1 MIEESMISANICAAR
16 FMKEHYGF
24 GVYRVHEEPDYLKV
38 DALKKFFSMKGLPS
52 NKPVKKLELINSF
65 IQYANKNEDSKLFNV
80 LILQSLKR
88 AYYSTKEIGHF
99 GLQLEKYSHFTSP
112 IRRYPDL
119 ITHRLIKNILN
130 KNKHAHNQE
139 NYESD
144 LDVLSSLEKR
154 AEIASRQVMQQL
166 ICFHLKKFIGD
177 EFSSTVVGVT
187 EFGLFSEISNYFIS
201 GLIHVSDLGNDRYIL
216 NNDSNALVGK
226 RTGKTYRIGQ
236 NIKVK
241 LVNVIPE
248 ERKLVLVP
256 VKNGKKYK

>member
-1 MIEESMISANICAAR
+1 M
-16 FMKEHYGF
+16 
-24 GVYRVHEEPDYLKV
+24 
-38 DALKKFFSMKGLPS
+38 
-52 NKPVKKLELINSF
+52 
-65 IQYANKNEDSKLFNV
+65 

-154 AEIASRQVMQQL
+154 AETASRQVMQQL

-241 LVNVIPE
+241 LINVIPE

-256 VKNGKKYK
+256 VKNDKKYK

>member
-1 MIEESMISANICAAR
+1 
-16 FMKEHYGF
+16 
-24 GVYRVHEEPDYLKV
+24 
-38 DALKKFFSMKGLPS
+38 
-52 NKPVKKLELINSF
+52 
-65 IQYANKNEDSKLFNV
+65 
-80 LILQSLKR
+80 
-88 AYYSTKEIGHF
+88 
-99 GLQLEKYSHFTSP
+99 
-112 IRRYPDL
+112 
-119 ITHRLIKNILN
+119 
-130 KNKHAHNQE
+130 
-139 NYESD
+139 
-144 LDVLSSLEKR
+144 
-154 AEIASRQVMQQL
+154 MQQL

-256 VKNGKKYK
+256 VKNDKKYK